1 MRNSSQRGEIVSG
14 TNYQV
19 GVAKIDITPD
29 FPVRLSGY
37 GGRRDEADSV
47 EQRIW
52 AKALAIR
59 NGAESPALLMTVDN
73 CGVPDYIT
81 EAVAAELKRDSG
93 IPRERFVICST
104 HTHSAPYLS
113 GVLRTLFGEPVPQAH
128 QENIDRYTRELTG
141 KLKQAA
147 KAALADLCPASLSW
161 GEGRVGFAENRRTQ
175 GGPVDHALPMLRAIG
190 ANGELRAILT
200 SYACHCTTLG
210 GDFNAICGDWAG
222 YASAYI
228 EADYPDATA
237 LVAIGCAGD
246 ANPAPRTGLN
256 FARQH
261 GHAIAAEVNRLLGT
275 DLATIQG
282 KLSGQVKQIDL
293 PFDKLPTRQEWEERV
308 EGGGAIGYHAQIQLD
323 RLDRG
328 EVLPTTLPYP
338 IQIWNFAD
346 ELAVVFLP
354 GEVVVDYSIRLKR
367 ECDVS
372 RLWVNAYCNDVPCYI
387 PSRRILR
394 EGGYEG
400 EGAMIYY
407 DRPTRF
413 APAVEDMIVRT
424 VHELLPETF
433 RVDSL

>member
-1 MRNSSQRGEIVSG
+1 MSE

-19 GVAKIDITPD
+19 GAAKIDITPD

-59 NGAESPALLMTVDN
+59 NGTESPAVLITVDN

-81 EAVAAELKRDSG
+81 EEVAAKVKEDAG
-93 IPRERFVICST
+93 VPREQFVICST

-113 GVLRTLFGEPVPQAH
+113 GVLRTLFGIPVPEAH
-128 QENIDRYTRELTG
+128 QENIDRYTHELTE
-141 KLKQAA
+141 KLKQVA
-147 KAALADLCPASLSW
+147 KAALADLCPGSLSW
-161 GEGRVGFAENRRTQ
+161 GEGRVGFADNRRTK
-175 GGPVDHALPMLRAIG
+175 GGPVDHALPMLRAVG
-190 ANGELRAILT
+190 ADGGLRAILT

-210 GDFNAICGDWAG
+210 GDFNAVCGDWAG

-228 EADYPDATA
+228 EADYPNATA

-261 GHAIAAEVNRLLGT
+261 GHAIAAEVNRLLGS
-275 DLATIQG
+275 DLTTIEG
-282 KLSGQVKQIDL
+282 KLTGQVKCIDL
-293 PFDKLPTRQEWEERV
+293 PFDTLPTRQAWEERV
-308 EGGGAIGYHAQIQLD
+308 EGGGAIGYHAQIQLN

-328 EVLPTTLPYP
+328 EALQTALPYP
-338 IQIWNFAD
+338 IQTWTFGD

-354 GEVVVDYSIRLKR
+354 GEVVVDYSVRLKR
-367 ECDVS
+367 ECDDS

-413 APAVEDMIVRT
+413 APVVEDMIVQT
-424 VHELLPETF
+424 VHELLPRTF
-433 RVDSL
+433 RADPP

>member
-1 MRNSSQRGEIVSG
+1 MSE

-19 GVAKIDITPD
+19 GAAKIDITPN

-37 GGRRDEADSV
+37 GGRRTEADSV

-59 NGAESPALLMTVDN
+59 NGAEKPAILMTVDN
-73 CGVPDYIT
+73 CGIPDYIT
-81 EAVAAELKRDSG
+81 ETIAAELKREAG
-93 IPRERFVICST
+93 IPREQFVICST

-113 GVLRTLFGEPVPQAH
+113 GVLRTLFGVPIPQAH
-128 QENIDRYTRELTG
+128 QRNIDRYTSELTE
-141 KLKQAA
+141 KLKQVAN
-147 KAALADLCPASLSW
+147 AALARLCPAALSW
-161 GEGRVGFAENRRTQ
+161 GEGRVGFADNRRTQ
-175 GGPVDHALPMLRAIG
+175 GGPVDHALPMLRATG
-190 ANGELRAILT
+190 TNGELRALLT

-210 GDFNAICGDWAG
+210 GDFNAVCGDWAG

-261 GHAIAAEVNRLLGT
+261 GHAIAAEVNRLLDG
-275 DLATIQG
+275 DLAEIQG
-282 KLSGQVKQIDL
+282 GLKGQVKQIEL
-293 PFDKLPTRQEWEERV
+293 PFDTLPNRSEWEERRA
-308 EGGGAIGYHAQIQLD
+308 GGGAIGYHAQMQLE

-328 EVLPTTLPYP
+328 EGLQKTLPYSV
-338 IQIWNFAD
+338 QIWSFAD
-346 ELAVVFLP
+346 ELAIVFLP
-354 GEVVVDYSIRLKR
+354 GEVVVDYSIRLKH
-367 ECDVS
+367 ECDAS

-387 PSRRILR
+387 PSRRILK

-413 APAVEDMIVRT
+413 APAVEDIIIHT

-433 RVDSL
+433 RVNST

>member
-1 MRNSSQRGEIVSG
+1 MSE

-19 GVAKIDITPD
+19 GTAKIDITPD

-37 GGRRDEADSV
+37 GGRRDEADSI

-59 NGAESPALLMTVDN
+59 NGAESPAVLMTVDN

-81 EAVAAELKRDSG
+81 AAVAAELNQDAG
-93 IPRERFVICST
+93 IPREQFVICST
-104 HTHSAPYLS
+104 HTHSAPYLA
-113 GVLRTLFGEPVPQAH
+113 GVLRTLFGVPIPEAH
-128 QENIDRYTRELTG
+128 QENVDRYTHELTE
-141 KLKQAA
+141 KLKQVA
-147 KAALADLCPASLSW
+147 KTALANLCPVSLAW
-161 GEGRVGFAENRRTQ
+161 GEGRVGFADNRRTK
-175 GGPVDHALPMLRAIG
+175 GGPVDHALPMLCATG
-190 ANGELRAILT
+190 VNGELRAILT

-210 GDFNAICGDWAG
+210 GDFNAVCGDWAG
-222 YASAYI
+222 FAGAYI

-261 GHAIAAEVNRLLGT
+261 GHAIAAEVNRLLGS
-275 DLATIQG
+275 DLAAIQG
-282 KLSGQVKQIDL
+282 KLSGQIKCIDL
-293 PFDKLPTRQEWEERV
+293 PFDELPTRQEWEERV
-308 EGGGAIGYHAQIQLD
+308 EQSGAIGYHAQIQLK

-328 EVLPTTLPYP
+328 EALQTTLSYP
-338 IQIWNFAD
+338 VQIWNFAD
-346 ELAVVFLP
+346 ELAIVFLP

-367 ECDVS
+367 ECDAS

-413 APAVEDMIVRT
+413 APTVEDMIIRT

-433 RVDSL
+433 RVDGP

>member
-1 MRNSSQRGEIVSG
+1 
-14 TNYQV
+14 
-19 GVAKIDITPD
+19 
-29 FPVRLSGY
+29 
-37 GGRRDEADSV
+37 
-47 EQRIW
+47 
-52 AKALAIR
+52 
-59 NGAESPALLMTVDN
+59 MTVDN

-81 EAVAAELKRDSG
+81 EAVAAELKHDVG
-93 IPRERFVICST
+93 IPREQFVICST
-104 HTHSAPYLS
+104 HTHSAPYLA
-113 GVLRTLFGEPVPQAH
+113 GVLRTLFGVPIPEAH
-128 QENIDRYTRELTG
+128 QENIDRYTRELTE
-141 KLKQAA
+141 KLKEVA

-161 GEGRVGFAENRRTQ
+161 GEGRVGFADNRRTK
-175 GGPVDHALPMLRAIG
+175 GGPVDHALPMLRATG

-210 GDFNAICGDWAG
+210 GDFNAVCGDWAG

-237 LVAIGCAGD
+237 LVAIGCAAD

-261 GHAIAAEVNRLLGT
+261 GHAIAAEVNRLLGS

-282 KLSGQVKQIDL
+282 ELRGQVKQINL
-293 PFDKLPTRQEWEERV
+293 PFDKLPTRQEWEKRA

-323 RLDRG
+323 RLGRG
-328 EVLPTTLPYP
+328 EALPTTLPYP

-367 ECDVS
+367 ECDAS

-387 PSRRILR
+387 PSRRILK

-413 APAVEDMIVRT
+413 APAVEDMIIHT

>member
-1 MRNSSQRGEIVSG
+1 MSE

-19 GVAKIDITPD
+19 GAAKIDITPD

-37 GGRRDEADSV
+37 GGRREEADTV

-52 AKALAIR
+52 AKALAVR
-59 NGAESPALLMTVDN
+59 NGAERPAVLITVDN

-81 EAVAAELKRDSG
+81 EEVAAKVKEDAAV
-93 IPRERFVICST
+93 PREQFVICST

-113 GVLRTLFGEPVPQAH
+113 GVLRTLFGVPVPKAH
-128 QENIDRYTRELTG
+128 QENIDRYTRELTE
-141 KLKQAA
+141 KLKQVA
-147 KAALADLCPASLSW
+147 KAALTDLCPGSLSW
-161 GEGRVGFAENRRTQ
+161 GEGRVGFADNRRTK
-175 GGPVDHALPMLRAIG
+175 GGPVDHALPMLRAVG
-190 ANGELRAILT
+190 ANGGLRAILT

-210 GDFNAICGDWAG
+210 GDFNAVCGDWAG
-222 YASAYI
+222 YASNYI

-261 GHAIAAEVNRLLGT
+261 GHAIAAEVNRLLGSELT
-275 DLATIQG
+275 AIEG
-282 KLSGQVKQIDL
+282 KLTGQVKRIDL
-293 PFDKLPTRQEWEERV
+293 PFDTLPTRQEWEKRV

-328 EVLPTTLPYP
+328 ESLQTALPYP
-338 IQIWNFAD
+338 IQTWTFGD

-354 GEVVVDYSIRLKR
+354 GEVVVDYSVRLKR
-367 ECDVS
+367 ECDTS

-400 EGAMIYY
+400 EGAVIYY

-424 VHELLPETF
+424 VHELLPRTF
-433 RVDSL
+433 RADPP

>member
-1 MRNSSQRGEIVSG
+1 MSE

-19 GVAKIDITPD
+19 GTAKIDITPD

-59 NGAESPALLMTVDN
+59 SGTESPAVLITVDN
-73 CGVPDYIT
+73 CGVPDDIT
-81 EAVAAELKRDSG
+81 EEVAAKVKEDAG
-93 IPRERFVICST
+93 VAREQFVICST

-113 GVLRTLFGEPVPQAH
+113 GVLRTLFGVPVPEAH
-128 QENIDRYTRELTG
+128 QENIDRYTRELTE
-141 KLKQAA
+141 KLKQVA
-147 KAALADLCPASLSW
+147 KAALADLCPGSLSW
-161 GEGRVGFAENRRTQ
+161 GEGRVGFAANRRTK
-175 GGPVDHALPMLRAIG
+175 GGPVDHALPMLRAVG
-190 ANGELRAILT
+190 GDGGLRAVLT

-210 GDFNAICGDWAG
+210 GDFNAVCGDWAG

-261 GHAIAAEVNRLLGT
+261 GHAIAAEVNRLLGS
-275 DLATIQG
+275 DLTVLEG
-282 KLSGQVKQIDL
+282 KLTGQVKRVDL
-293 PFDKLPTRQEWEERV
+293 PFDALPTRQEWEERV
-308 EGGGAIGYHAQIQLD
+308 EGGGAIGYHAQIQLN

-328 EVLPTTLPYP
+328 EALQTALPYP
-338 IQIWNFAD
+338 IQTWTFGD

-354 GEVVVDYSIRLKR
+354 GEVVVDYSVRLKR
-367 ECDVS
+367 ECDAS

-424 VHELLPETF
+424 VHELLPRTF
-433 RVDSL
+433 RADSP

>member
-1 MRNSSQRGEIVSG
+1 MSER
-14 TNYQV
+14 NYQV
-19 GVAKIDITPD
+19 GSAKIDITPD

-37 GGRRDEADSV
+37 GGRRDEADTV

-59 NGAESPALLMTVDN
+59 NGAESPAVLITVDN

-81 EAVAAELKRDSG
+81 EEVAAKVKEDAAV
-93 IPRERFVICST
+93 PREQFVICST

-113 GVLRTLFGEPVPQAH
+113 GVLRTLFGVPVPEAH
-128 QENIDRYTRELTG
+128 QENIDRYTRELTE
-141 KLKQAA
+141 KLKQVA
-147 KAALADLCPASLSW
+147 KAALADLGPGSLSW
-161 GEGRVGFAENRRTQ
+161 GEGRVGFADNRRTK
-175 GGPVDHALPMLRAIG
+175 GGPVDHALPMLRAVG
-190 ANGELRAILT
+190 ADGGLRAILT

-210 GDFNAICGDWAG
+210 GDFNAVCGDWAG

-228 EADYPDATA
+228 EADYPHATA

-261 GHAIAAEVNRLLGT
+261 GHAIAAEVNRLLGS
-275 DLATIQG
+275 DLTTIEG
-282 KLSGQVKQIDL
+282 KLTGQVKRIDL
-293 PFDKLPTRQEWEERV
+293 PFDTLPTRQEWEKRV

-328 EVLPTTLPYP
+328 EPLQTALPYP
-338 IQIWNFAD
+338 IQTWTFGD

-354 GEVVVDYSIRLKR
+354 GEVVVDYSVRLKR
-367 ECDVS
+367 ECDTS

-424 VHELLPETF
+424 VHELLPRAF
-433 RVDSL
+433 RANSP

>member
-1 MRNSSQRGEIVSG
+1 MSEM
-14 TNYQV
+14 NYQV
-19 GVAKIDITPD
+19 GAAKIDITPD

-37 GGRRDEADSV
+37 GGRREEADSI

-59 NGAESPALLMTVDN
+59 NGAESPAVLITVDN
-73 CGVPDYIT
+73 CGAPDYIT
-81 EAVAAELKRDSG
+81 EEVAATLKQDAAV
-93 IPRERFVICST
+93 PREQFVICST

-113 GVLRTLFGEPVPQAH
+113 GVLRTLFGVPIPEAH
-128 QENIDRYTRELTG
+128 RANIDRYTRELTE
-141 KLKQAA
+141 KLKQVAE
-147 KAALADLCPASLSW
+147 AALADLCPGSLSW
-161 GEGRVGFAENRRTQ
+161 GEGRVGFADNRRTK
-175 GGPVDHALPMLRAIG
+175 GGPVDHALPMLRAVG
-190 ANGELRAILT
+190 ADGGLRAILT

-210 GDFNAICGDWAG
+210 GDFNAVCGDWAG
-222 YASAYI
+222 YAGAYI
-228 EADYPDATA
+228 EADYPNATA

-261 GHAIAAEVNRLLGT
+261 GHAIAAEVNRLLGSELT
-275 DLATIQG
+275 PIAG
-282 KLSGQVKQIDL
+282 KLTGQVTRIDL
-293 PFDKLPTRQEWEERV
+293 PFDTLPTRQEWQKRV

-328 EVLPTTLPYP
+328 EALQTALPYP
-338 IQIWNFAD
+338 IQIWAFGD

-367 ECDVS
+367 ECDAS

-413 APAVEDMIVRT
+413 APAVEDMIIRT
-424 VHELLPETF
+424 VHELLPRTF
-433 RVDSL
+433 REDSL

>member
-1 MRNSSQRGEIVSG
+1 MSEI
-14 TNYQV
+14 NYQV
-19 GVAKIDITPD
+19 GAAKIDITPD

-37 GGRRDEADSV
+37 GGRREEADSV

-59 NGAESPALLMTVDN
+59 NGAESPAVLITVDN

-81 EAVAAELKRDSG
+81 EEVAAKLKQDAAV
-93 IPRERFVICST
+93 PREQFVICST

-113 GVLRTLFGEPVPQAH
+113 GVLRTLFGVPIPEAH
-128 QENIDRYTRELTG
+128 QENIDRYTRQLTD
-141 KLKQAA
+141 KLKQVAE
-147 KAALADLCPASLSW
+147 AALADLYPGSLSW
-161 GEGRVGFAENRRTQ
+161 GEGRVGFADNRRTK
-175 GGPVDHALPMLRAIG
+175 GGPVDHALPMLRAVG
-190 ANGELRAILT
+190 ADGGLRAILT

-210 GDFNAICGDWAG
+210 GDFNAVCGDWAG
-222 YASAYI
+222 YAGAYI

-261 GHAIAAEVNRLLGT
+261 GHAIAAEVNRLLGSELT
-275 DLATIQG
+275 AIEG
-282 KLSGQVKQIDL
+282 KLTGQVKRIDL
-293 PFDKLPTRQEWEERV
+293 PFDTLPTRQEWEKRV
-308 EGGGAIGYHAQIQLD
+308 AAGGAIGYHAQIQLD

-328 EVLPTTLPYP
+328 EALQTALPYP
-338 IQIWNFAD
+338 IQIWTFGG

-367 ECDVS
+367 EGDAS

-413 APAVEDMIVRT
+413 APAVEDMIIRT
-424 VHELLPETF
+424 VHELLPRTF
-433 RVDSL
+433 REDSL

>member
-1 MRNSSQRGEIVSG
+1 VSE

-19 GVAKIDITPD
+19 GAAKIDITPD

-59 NGAESPALLMTVDN
+59 NGTESPAVLITVDN
-73 CGVPDYIT
+73 CGVPDYMT
-81 EAVAAELKRDSG
+81 EAVAAELKQTAAV
-93 IPRERFVICST
+93 PRERFVICST

-113 GVLRTLFGEPVPQAH
+113 GVLRTLFGVPISEAH
-128 QENIDRYTRELTG
+128 LENIDRYSHELTE
-141 KLKQAA
+141 KLKQVA
-147 KAALADLCPASLSW
+147 KSALADLRLGSLSW
-161 GEGRVGFAENRRTQ
+161 GEGRVGFADNRRTK
-175 GGPVDHALPMLRAIG
+175 GGPVDHALPMLRAVG

-210 GDFNAICGDWAG
+210 VDFNAVCGDWAG
-222 YASAYI
+222 YASGYI

-261 GHAIAAEVNRLLGT
+261 GHAIAAEVNRLLGS
-275 DLATIQG
+275 DLTTIEG
-282 KLSGQVKQIDL
+282 KLTGQVKCIDL
-293 PFDKLPTRQEWEERV
+293 PFDTLPTRQEWEKRV

-328 EVLPTTLPYP
+328 EALQTVLPYP
-338 IQIWNFAD
+338 IQIWTFGD

-354 GEVVVDYSIRLKR
+354 GEAVVDYSIRLKR
-367 ECDVS
+367 ECDAS

-400 EGAMIYY
+400 ERAMIYY

-413 APAVEDMIVRT
+413 APVVEDMIVRT
-424 VHELLPETF
+424 VHELLPMTF

>member
-1 MRNSSQRGEIVSG
+1 MSEM
-14 TNYQV
+14 NYQV
-19 GVAKIDITPD
+19 GAAKIDITPD

-37 GGRRDEADSV
+37 GGRREEADSI

-59 NGAESPALLMTVDN
+59 NGAESPAVLITVDN

-81 EAVAAELKRDSG
+81 EEVAATLKQDAAV
-93 IPRERFVICST
+93 PREQFVICST

-113 GVLRTLFGEPVPQAH
+113 GVLRTLFGVPIPEAH
-128 QENIDRYTRELTG
+128 QANIDRYTRELTE
-141 KLKQAA
+141 KLKQVAE
-147 KAALADLCPASLSW
+147 AALADLCPGSLSW
-161 GEGRVGFAENRRTQ
+161 GEGRVGFADNRRTK
-175 GGPVDHALPMLRAIG
+175 GGPVDHALPMLRAVG
-190 ANGELRAILT
+190 ADGGLRAILT

-210 GDFNAICGDWAG
+210 GDFNAVCGDWAG
-222 YASAYI
+222 YAGAYI
-228 EADYPDATA
+228 EADYPNATA

-261 GHAIAAEVNRLLGT
+261 GHAIAAEVNRLLGSELT
-275 DLATIQG
+275 AIAG
-282 KLSGQVKQIDL
+282 KLTGQVTRVDL
-293 PFDKLPTRQEWEERV
+293 PFDTLPTRQEWQKRV

-328 EVLPTTLPYP
+328 EALQTALPYP
-338 IQIWNFAD
+338 IQIWAFGD

-367 ECDVS
+367 ECDTS

-413 APAVEDMIVRT
+413 APAVEDMIIRT
-424 VHELLPETF
+424 VHELLPRTF
-433 RVDSL
+433 REDSL

>member
-1 MRNSSQRGEIVSG
+1 MSG

-19 GVAKIDITPD
+19 GAAKIDITPD

-59 NGAESPALLMTVDN
+59 NGTESSALLMTVDN

-81 EAVAAELKRDSG
+81 EAVAAELKRDAG
-93 IPRERFVICST
+93 IPREQFVICST

-113 GVLRTLFGEPVPQAH
+113 GVLRTLFGVPIPEAH
-128 QENIDRYTRELTG
+128 QENIDRYTRELTE
-141 KLKQAA
+141 KLKQVA

-161 GEGRVGFAENRRTQ
+161 GEGRVGFADNRRMQ
-175 GGPVDHALPMLRAIG
+175 GGPVDHALPMLRATG

-210 GDFNAICGDWAG
+210 GDFNAVCGDWAG

-261 GHAIAAEVNRLLGT
+261 GHAIAAEVNRLLGS
-275 DLATIQG
+275 DLAALQG
-282 KLSGQVKQIDL
+282 KLSGQIKCIDL
-293 PFDKLPTRQEWEERV
+293 PFDKLPTRQEWEKRV
-308 EGGGAIGYHAQIQLD
+308 EGGGAIGYHAQVQLD
-323 RLDRG
+323 RLERG
-328 EVLPTTLPYP
+328 EALPTTLSYP

-346 ELAVVFLP
+346 DLAVVFLP
-354 GEVVVDYSIRLKR
+354 GEVVVDYSIRLKH
-367 ECDVS
+367 ECDAS

-387 PSRRILR
+387 PSRRILK

-413 APAVEDMIVRT
+413 APAVEDMIIHT

>member
-1 MRNSSQRGEIVSG
+1 MSER
-14 TNYQV
+14 NYQV
-19 GVAKIDITPD
+19 GAAKIDITPD

-37 GGRRDEADSV
+37 GGRRDEADTV

-59 NGAESPALLMTVDN
+59 NGAESPAVLITVDN

-81 EAVAAELKRDSG
+81 EEVAAKVKEDAAV
-93 IPRERFVICST
+93 PREQFVICST

-113 GVLRTLFGEPVPQAH
+113 GVLRTLFGVPVPEAH
-128 QENIDRYTRELTG
+128 QENIDRYTRELTE
-141 KLKQAA
+141 KLKQVA
-147 KAALADLCPASLSW
+147 KAALADLCPGSLSW
-161 GEGRVGFAENRRTQ
+161 GEGRVGFADNRRTK
-175 GGPVDHALPMLRAIG
+175 GGPVDHALPMLRAVG
-190 ANGELRAILT
+190 ADGGLRAILT

-210 GDFNAICGDWAG
+210 GDFNAVCGDWAG

-246 ANPAPRTGLN
+246 ANPAPRTGLD

-261 GHAIAAEVNRLLGT
+261 GHAIAAEVNRLLGS
-275 DLATIQG
+275 DLTVLEG
-282 KLSGQVKQIDL
+282 KFTGQVKRVDL
-293 PFDKLPTRQEWEERV
+293 PFDTLPTRQEWEKRV

-328 EVLPTTLPYP
+328 EPLQTALPYP
-338 IQIWNFAD
+338 IQTWTFGD

-354 GEVVVDYSIRLKR
+354 GEVVVDYSVRLKR
-367 ECDVS
+367 ECDTS

-424 VHELLPETF
+424 VHELLPRAF
-433 RVDSL
+433 RANSP

>member
-1 MRNSSQRGEIVSG
+1 MSE

-19 GVAKIDITPD
+19 GAAKIDITPD

-52 AKALAIR
+52 ANALAIR
-59 NGAESPALLMTVDN
+59 NGAESPAVLITVDN

-81 EAVAAELKRDSG
+81 EEVAAKVKEDAG
-93 IPRERFVICST
+93 VPREQFVICST

-113 GVLRTLFGEPVPQAH
+113 GVLRTLFGVPVPEVH
-128 QENIDRYTRELTG
+128 QENIDRYTRELTE
-141 KLKQAA
+141 KLKQVA
-147 KAALADLCPASLSW
+147 KAALADLCPGFLSW
-161 GEGRVGFAENRRTQ
+161 GEGRVGFADNRRTK
-175 GGPVDHALPMLRAIG
+175 GGPVDHALPMLRAVG
-190 ANGELRAILT
+190 ADGGLRAVLT

-210 GDFNAICGDWAG
+210 GDFNAVCGDWAG

-228 EADYPDATA
+228 EADYPGATA

-261 GHAIAAEVNRLLGT
+261 GHAIAAEVNRLLGS
-275 DLATIQG
+275 DLTAIEG
-282 KLSGQVKQIDL
+282 KLTGQVKRIDL
-293 PFDKLPTRQEWEERV
+293 PFDTLPTRQAWEERV
-308 EGGGAIGYHAQIQLD
+308 EGGGAIGYHAQIQLN

-328 EVLPTTLPYP
+328 EALPTALPYP
-338 IQIWNFAD
+338 IQTWTFGE

-354 GEVVVDYSIRLKR
+354 GEVVVDYSVRLKR
-367 ECDVS
+367 ECDAS

-413 APAVEDMIVRT
+413 APAVEDMIVQT
-424 VHELLPETF
+424 VHELLPRTF
-433 RVDSL
+433 RADTP